1 MSETPTTIKED
12 GTRWTIEN
20 ARPRAMRVVIAMVAP
35 LMLAFV
41 GVEMVGDARGGK
53 WVMFAVRL
61 LFALLI
67 ALAGV
72 FSLFGSESLALD
84 GTELVWRRGS
94 SQERRCG
101 VAEVEKLERVGNHL
115 RVHVR
120 GQPRPI
126 VIGAG
131 LRQPPPAIAWLT
143 ERLQAALIAART
155 GR

>member
-1 MSETPTTIKED
+1 MSETPRTIKED

-20 ARPRAMRVVIAMVAP
+20 ARPRSMRLVIAVVAP
-35 LMLAFV
+35 LLLAFV
-41 GVEMVGDARGGK
+41 GVEMVGDVRDHNF
-53 WVMFAVRL
+53 VMFAARL
-61 LFALLI
+61 MFALLI
-67 ALAGV
+67 ATAGV
-72 FSLFGSESLALD
+72 FSLFGSESLALEGAD
-84 GTELVWRRGS
+84 LVWRRGS

-101 VAEVEKLERVGNHL
+101 VVEVEKLERVGNHL